1 MVVKKAAFTLIE
13 LIFAIVIIAITVVSL
28 PMMTQATSKGID
40 ANLVQEAIF
49 GAAAKLNEAVTA
61 NWDEKSLEVNA
72 TNSYARV
79 IDIDGNGD
87 GNKDCNNVPN
97 SPTFRQMPGHINQP
111 LHRRCLNSATTTPSN
126 TDVVG
131 VTSLS
136 DMTMTDVNITTG
148 STDKAG
154 YKDAY
159 TSTVTVSRPANFN
172 GSNNN
177 IKLIRSTI
185 KDSDDKNI
193 TTLSTYS
200 ANIGEV
206 DYYKRSY

>member
-13 LIFAIVIIAITVVSL
+13 LIFAIVVIAITVISL
-28 PMMTQATSKGID
+28 PMMTQVTSKGID

-61 NWDEKSLEVNA
+61 NWDENSLEVNA
-72 TNSYARV
+72 INSYARV
-79 IDIDGNGD
+79 IDIDGN
-87 GNKDCNNVPN
+87 CNNTPASV
-97 SPTFRQMPGHINQP
+97 TFRQKPGHINQP
-111 LHRRCLNSATTTPSN
+111 LHRRCLNSAATSPSN
-126 TDVVG
+126 TNVTG

-136 DMTMTDVNITTG
+136 DMTMTDKNITTG
-148 STDKAG
+148 STAAAG

-177 IKLIRSTI
+177 IKLILSTI
-185 KDSDDKNI
+185 KDSDGTNI
-193 TTLSTYS
+193 TTLRAYS